1 MLQYQKNLNQKRD
14 ASDPWRELANAII
27 EQAADDYRRSMTK
40 KIKLGLKLSDLEM
53 PIINS
58 RINECKQFFESGWG
72 YFLSR
77 GLAPVIWERLQA
89 EFKDEL
95 AELEEELARR
105 KEEKHDQR

>member
-27 EQAADDYRRSMTK
+27 EQAADDYRRSMTRLVK
-40 KIKLGLKLSDLEM
+40 NGLAMSDVEM
-53 PIINS
+53 MCVKS
-58 RINECKQFFESGWG
+58 RITECKQFFESGWG
-72 YFLSR
+72 YFISR

-105 KEEKHDQR
+105 KEEKG